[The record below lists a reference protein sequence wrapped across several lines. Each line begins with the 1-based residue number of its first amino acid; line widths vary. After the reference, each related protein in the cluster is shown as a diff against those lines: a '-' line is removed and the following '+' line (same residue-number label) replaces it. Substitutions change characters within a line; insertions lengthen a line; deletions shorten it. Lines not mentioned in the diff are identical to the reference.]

1 MNRWFWIGLLALSIG
16 GAQAQRIDTDSLGKV
31 VLPIS
36 KGDTVSPLSDLKAS
50 VDSLVVPRKN
60 KFRPVPRRATIFAI
74 AFPGGGQIYN
84 RDYWKLP
91 LVYGAFGGAVYAIR
105 WNTLRYNDFLT
116 AYKGFYDL
124 STGKPRTD
132 ITTQPV
138 YLRGTGETR
147 ELTLDQVKRG
157 RTAYRR
163 YRDYSYVISV
173 AVYALA
179 AVEANVAAHLKTFD
193 ISEDLSLRIEPSLY
207 QPHVPGPTAGVRLVL
222 GVR

>member
-1 MNRWFWIGLLALSIG
+1 MALSIG
-16 GAQAQRIDTDSLGKV
+16 GAQAQRVTTDSLGKV
-31 VLPIS
+31 VLPIV
-36 KGDTVSPLSDLKAS
+36 KGDTISPVAGTTLS
-50 VDSLVVPRKN
+50 VDSLLVPKEE

-91 LVYGAFGGAVYAIR
+91 LVYGAFGSAVYAIR

-116 AYKGFYDL
+116 AYKAFYDL
-124 STGKPRTD
+124 STGRPRTD
-132 ITTQPV
+132 ITTYPV

-157 RTAYRR
+157 RSAYRR

-193 ISEDLSLRIEPSLY
+193 ISEDLSLRVEPSLY
-207 QPHVPGPTAGVRLVL
+207 QPHVPGPTAGVRLVF
-222 GVR
+222 GIR

>member
-1 MNRWFWIGLLALSIG
+1 M
-16 GAQAQRIDTDSLGKV
+16 
-31 VLPIS
+31 VLPIV
-36 KGDTVSPLSDLKAS
+36 KGDTISPVAGTTLS
-50 VDSLVVPRKN
+50 VDSLLVPKEE

-91 LVYGAFGGAVYAIR
+91 LVYGAFGSAVYAIR

-116 AYKGFYDL
+116 AYKAFYDL
-124 STGKPRTD
+124 STGRPRTD
-132 ITTQPV
+132 ITTYPV

-157 RTAYRR
+157 RSAYRR

-193 ISEDLSLRIEPSLY
+193 ISEDLSLRVEPSLY
-207 QPHVPGPTAGVRLVL
+207 QPHVPGPTAGVRLVF
-222 GVR
+222 GIR

>member
-1 MNRWFWIGLLALSIG
+1 MSRWLWIGIVALSIG
-16 GAQAQRIDTDSLGKV
+16 GAQAQRVNTDSLGKV
-31 VLPIS
+31 VLPIV
-36 KGDTVSPLSDLKAS
+36 KGDTIKPAVDPNLAI
-50 VDSLVVPRKN
+50 DSLVVRTKE
-60 KFRPVPRRATIFAI
+60 KFRPVPRKATIFAI

-116 AYKGFYDL
+116 AYKAFYDL

-132 ITTQPV
+132 ITTYPV
-138 YLRGTGETR
+138 YLRGTDETR

-207 QPHVPGPTAGVRLVL
+207 QPNMPGPTAGVRLVF